1 MATAGTL
8 RLTIVEAELTRD
20 VGTADDLK
28 MDPYVVIRNRSNAM
42 RTDTKWD
49 AGKTPTWNETL
60 EVQVGNISDDL
71 ELRVMDENEAT
82 NAEIGS
88 CTVKMASMCVS
99 GGLDDWFQIQFGGKR
114 AGRIHLSG
122 DWIASGSDPVAFSAS
137 RSPGLQQT
145 ISQQAAIDMQRSGM
159 KPQQSAA
166 YTMPKYGFQQPTQMS
181 APAWQD
187 RQF

>member
-20 VGTADDLK
+20 VGTADDLQ

-49 AGKTPTWNETL
+49 AGKTPVWNEVL
-60 EVQVGNISDDL
+60 EVNVANISDDL

-88 CTVKMASMCVS
+88 CTVKMQSMCVQ
-99 GGLDDWFQIQFGGKR
+99 GGLDDWF
-114 AGRIHLSG
+114 
-122 DWIASGSDPVAFSAS
+122 
-137 RSPGLQQT
+137 
-145 ISQQAAIDMQRSGM
+145 
-159 KPQQSAA
+159 
-166 YTMPKYGFQQPTQMS
+166 
-181 APAWQD
+181 
-187 RQF
+187 